1 MDARVKTVREI
12 LHSGDQ
18 YLIPFFQRFY
28 SWDQMH
34 WKRLLDDLT
43 SLVDSSANGIH
54 FLGPL
59 VCTPAQHVPGEVT
72 AYQLIDGQ
80 QRLTTLTLILISLR
94 DLCREDN
101 LTSLAEEI
109 HEDFLVHKR
118 RSDLQHYKI
127 VPRIGDREALVAILE
142 GKELEEFRDFR
153 LLKGLRFF
161 GRELRKYAGPDPQE
175 RLPNLFRALTA
186 QMSLVVITVAG
197 ENPYEI
203 FESLNSTGL
212 PLEQSDLIRNY
223 VFMEVA
229 LAEQEAFFRDHWAR
243 YESAFEA
250 QDQFPAM
257 DVTSFYRNYL
267 MRTGRYSK
275 RNEIYIDFK
284 NRNRERNL
292 DPMTQVAELSRFARF
307 QSWLDRPTTC
317 KDQFLRRWLLDVS
330 LLDITTAH
338 PLLLAL
344 LDRWEA
350 KSLTIEDLGRCI
362 EDLSSFVLRRS
373 MTGESTRAYGRW
385 FPEAIESIASDPVQD
400 LRDYWS
406 SRGWPTDTQFI
417 RAMVEFQ
424 LYRREPK
431 KCRLILARLEASYGH
446 KERVDPS
453 TLTIEHVMPQTVGDD
468 EYGMSWQRALGPG
481 WFELHQQWVHTLG
494 NLTLTGYNPDMSN
507 RAYQSKRLW
516 LTDSNLVLNS
526 CFKSA
531 DSWGVDEIRARG
543 ERLATEIAALWLNP
557 QAPTE
562 NLGNKSPI
570 RNRSRDDFDIEGLRA
585 LSIKRLEA
593 RLGYDLSREGE
604 AKFLGLDRSHQI
616 VCIASKPYDRDGSV
630 GYWFGVT
637 PEQLEFLSESRL
649 AHIALCC
656 GSPDRVLLMT
666 LSEFRPLTLQM
677 NETKGAHW
685 HVQVSW
691 GDKILL
697 DQPKREGGGKVDVS
711 QYLLS

>member
-18 YLIPFFQRFY
+18 YLILFFQRFY

-43 SLVDSSANGIH
+43 SLVDSSADGMH

-80 QRLTTLTLILISLR
+80 QRLTTLTLVLISLR

-101 LTSLAEEI
+101 LTNLAEEI

-118 RSDLQHYKI
+118 RSNLQHYKI
-127 VPRIGDREALVAILE
+127 VPRVGDREALVAILQ
-142 GKELEEFRDFR
+142 GKELAEFKDFR

-161 GRELRKYAGPDPQE
+161 GRELRKYVGSDPQE

-229 LAEQEAFFRDHWAR
+229 LSEQEAFFREHWAR

-250 QDQFPAM
+250 RDEFLAM

-267 MRTGRYSK
+267 MRTGGYSK
-275 RNEIYIDFK
+275 KNETYIDFK
-284 NRNRERNL
+284 SQNRERNL
-292 DPMTQVAELSRFARF
+292 DPITQVAELSRFARF
-307 QSWLDRPTTC
+307 QSWLDQPSTC
-317 KDQFLRRWLLDVS
+317 KEQFLRRWLTDVS

-344 LDRWEA
+344 LDRWA
-350 KSLTIEDLGRCI
+350 GKSLTTEDLGRCI

-385 FPEAIESIASDPVQD
+385 FPEAIRSIASDPVHD
-400 LRDYWS
+400 LRHYWS
-406 SRGWPTDTQFI
+406 SRGWPTDPQFA

-424 LYRREPK
+424 LYRRE
-431 KCRLILARLEASYGH
+431 R
-446 KERVDPS
+446 
-453 TLTIEHVMPQTVGDD
+453 
-468 EYGMSWQRALGPG
+468 
-481 WFELHQQWVHTLG
+481 
-494 NLTLTGYNPDMSN
+494 SN
-507 RAYQSKRLW
+507 
-516 LTDSNLVLNS
+516 
-526 CFKSA
+526 
-531 DSWGVDEIRARG
+531 
-543 ERLATEIAALWLNP
+543 AA
-557 QAPTE
+557 
-562 NLGNKSPI
+562 
-570 RNRSRDDFDIEGLRA
+570 
-585 LSIKRLEA
+585 
-593 RLGYDLSREGE
+593 
-604 AKFLGLDRSHQI
+604 
-616 VCIASKPYDRDGSV
+616 
-630 GYWFGVT
+630 
-637 PEQLEFLSESRL
+637 
-649 AHIALCC
+649 
-656 GSPDRVLLMT
+656 
-666 LSEFRPLTLQM
+666 
-677 NETKGAHW
+677 
-685 HVQVSW
+685 
-691 GDKILL
+691 
-697 DQPKREGGGKVDVS
+697 
-711 QYLLS
+711 